1 MTKSIRRRRRGGA
14 PRGLLAV
21 VVAVIAGLALPAC
34 SGNQVHAP
42 VISVVT
48 TIYPLA
54 QAVSAIGGATV
65 SVVDLATPGVD
76 PRTQTLTATQADQVR
91 RAAVV
96 FDVGGG
102 FQPSVEQAVA
112 TARSVVSLS
121 PRLGPAAEDP
131 WLDPVLMG
139 RSAPII
145 AKALTAANPAAAD
158 RYRNGEQ
165 DFSAQLAS
173 TGIDYQSGLGDCA
186 KKEVAAPDGALSAL
200 ASQYHLTLHQLG
212 ASSSPGPEDTTRAAR
227 TIVSAGIT
235 TVFSE
240 PWVST
245 ATAKAAA
252 GQSGAK
258 VRPFDT
264 LETAPPGGWP
274 RGSTYLS
281 LLTTNL
287 GTLTS
292 ALVCR
297 TSTGQ

>member
-1 MTKSIRRRRRGGA
+1 MTNVTRRRRRRRGF
-14 PRGLLAV
+14 RGLTAV
-21 VVAVIAGLALPAC
+21 VVGVMAALWLPAC
-34 SGNQVHAP
+34 SASRAHAP

-91 RAAVV
+91 GAAVV

-102 FQPSVEQAVA
+102 FQPSVEQAVG
-112 TARSVVSLS
+112 TARSVVALA
-121 PRLGPAAEDP
+121 PRLGPAADDA
-131 WLDPVLMG
+131 WLDPVLMA
-139 RSAPII
+139 RSAPVI
-145 AKALTAANPAAAD
+145 AQALAAANPAAAG
-158 RYRNGEQ
+158 RYSNGEQ

-186 KKEVAAPDGALSAL
+186 KKDVAAPDGALSAL

-212 ASSSPGPEDTTRAAR
+212 ASPSPSAGDATRAA
-227 TIVSAGIT
+227 TTLASAGIT

-240 PWVST
+240 PWVSA
-245 ATAKAAA
+245 ATVKAAA
-252 GQSGAK
+252 AQSRAK
-258 VRPFDT
+258 VRLFDT
-264 LETAPPGGWP
+264 LEAAPAGGWP

-281 LLTTNL
+281 LLATNL
-287 GTLTS
+287 GALTS
-292 ALVCR
+292 ALVCQ